1 MKEIEREKKLS
12 FAETNMFLCKE
23 LLLNFF
29 LKKWIQFDV
38 SRGNVIYLFME
49 LFYSGSVIII
59 KSFDRKT
66 KNT

>member
-29 LKKWIQFDV
+29 LKGESNLMFHV
-38 SRGNVIYLFME
+38 EMLFIYLWNYFIAAP
-49 LFYSGSVIII
+49 LII

>member
-29 LKKWIQFDV
+29 LKGESNLMFHV
-38 SRGNVIYLFME
+38 EMLFIYLWNYF
-49 LFYSGSVIII
+49 IAAP
-59 KSFDRKT
+59 
-66 KNT
+66 